1 MANGFNV
8 GYFGM
13 QVNSKTERR
22 VLFSVW
28 SPFKTDNPSEIP
40 ADYRVN
46 LIRKGEGVHIKDF
59 GNEGSGGQSR
69 MVYQWKPET
78 TYGFLLKGVPSTT
91 DENHSEY
98 TAWFKTPDEG
108 WKLIA
113 TWSRPKEAQYL
124 KGLYSFA
131 ENFKED
137 MGDRTRMCYYGRQWM
152 HDTNGKWY
160 EST

>member
-1 MANGFNV
+1 MANGFNA

-13 QVNSKTERR
+13 QVNSETERR

-28 SPFKTDNPSEIP
+28 SPFKTDNPYEIP

-46 LIRKGEGVHIKDF
+46 LIRKGEETMIKDF
-59 GNEGSGGQSR
+59 GGEGSGGQSKIKY
-69 MVYQWKPET
+69 MWKPET
-78 TYGFLLKGVPSTT
+78 TYGFLLKGVPAE
-91 DENHSEY
+91 DNRSEY
-98 TAWFKTPDEG
+98 TAWFKAPDED

-113 TWSRPKEAQYL
+113 TWSRPKQAQYL

-131 ENFKED
+131 ENFRED

-152 HDTNGKWY
+152 HDETDGKWY